1 MKRDEVDFHG
11 CERSV
16 ITMTLLQLSY
26 LVHSPDNCAMT
37 LSTETGLIAKHFIT
51 QSGVFM
57 GQLARAIV

>member
-1 MKRDEVDFHG
+1 
-11 CERSV
+11 
-16 ITMTLLQLSY
+16 MTLLQLSY

-37 LSTETGLIAKHFIT
+37 VSTETGLIAKHFIT